1 MVAAIMTNIT
11 RPRQGVPGTLLH
23 PMPSAAP
30 EMPHFDPEAIER
42 LKSVAGEEAPNF
54 VAEMAQL
61 FLDETRDS
69 LARLKSASAI
79 GDWKQVNRIVHSLK
93 SSAATLGLARLS
105 ASCRALELDTKASS
119 SSPQTM
125 TLVAAILDDFEQ
137 ARPAL
142 HRLL

>member
-1 MVAAIMTNIT
+1 
-11 RPRQGVPGTLLH
+11 
-23 PMPSAAP
+23 MPSQTQDV
-30 EMPHFDPEAIER
+30 PHFDPEAIEK
-42 LKSVAGEEAPNF
+42 LKAVAGEEAPNF

-61 FLDETRDS
+61 FLDETHDGLS
-69 LARLKSASAI
+69 RLKSASAL

-93 SSAATLGLARLS
+93 SSAATLGLLRLS
-105 ASCRALELDTKASS
+105 ATCRALEIETKQSS

-125 TLVAAILDDFEQ
+125 ALVAAVLDDFEQ

>member
-1 MVAAIMTNIT
+1 
-11 RPRQGVPGTLLH
+11 
-23 PMPSAAP
+23 MPSQTP
-30 EMPHFDPEAIER
+30 EVPNFDPEAIEK
-42 LKSVAGEEAPNF
+42 LKAVAGEEAPGF

-61 FLDETRDS
+61 FLDETREG
-69 LARLKSASAI
+69 LARLKSASAV

-93 SSAATLGLARLS
+93 SSAATLGLMRLS
-105 ASCRALELDTKASS
+105 ASCRALELDTKQAP

-125 TLVAAILDDFEQ
+125 TLVAAVLDDFEQ